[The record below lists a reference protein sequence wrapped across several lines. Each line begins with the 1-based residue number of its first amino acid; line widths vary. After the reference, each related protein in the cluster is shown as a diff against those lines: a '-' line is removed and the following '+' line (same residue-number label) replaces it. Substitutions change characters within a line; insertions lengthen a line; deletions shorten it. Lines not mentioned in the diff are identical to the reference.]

1 MKIYRNL
8 PEIQRKEKLG
18 RRFSLTGL
26 AILFLGMMS
35 SFIPNWY
42 PTPESA
48 TTELARTLQLYW
60 PYFSF
65 FALPAG
71 FICASIGSYYINR
84 FARRRWPGRKQIE
97 RPDEVLERT
106 LKGLDDKYAL
116 FLWSLPQATQVLVGP
131 CGILTFVTRS
141 DKGRL
146 TVQGDKWREPFN
158 IGRIFTV
165 FAREGVGNPR
175 QEIEEQAAKL
185 QQLLGQHESELEIT
199 DTPIDGAVVFL
210 NEAIELDL
218 QNPSAAALRS
228 DQVKT
233 FVREKARQV
242 KLQTSKLRAL
252 TKYLEEHSNYTAV
265 AAE

>member
-1 MKIYRNL
+1 MKVYRNL
-8 PEIQRKEKLG
+8 PEIQRKERLG

-71 FICASIGSYYINR
+71 FVCASIGSYYINR
-84 FARRRWPGRKQIE
+84 FARRRWPGRKLIE

-116 FLWSLPQATQVLVGP
+116 FLWSLPQASQVLVGP
-131 CGILTFVTRS
+131 CGILTFATRS
-141 DKGRL
+141 DKGR
-146 TVQGDKWREPFN
+146 VQAHGDKWREPFS

-175 QEIEEQAAKL
+175 QEIEEQANKL
-185 QQLLGQHESELEIT
+185 RQFLGQYESEVNLADI
-199 DTPIDGAVVFL
+199 PIDGAVVFL
-210 NEAIELDL
+210 NDEVELDL

-242 KLQTSKLRAL
+242 KLQTSMLRAV
-252 TKYLEEHSNYTAV
+252 TRYLEEHSNYTTV
-265 AAE
+265 EEE

>member
-1 MKIYRNL
+1 MKVYRNL
-8 PEIQRKEKLG
+8 PEIQRKERLG

-26 AILFLGMMS
+26 GILFLGMMS
-35 SFIPNWY
+35 SFVPNWY

-48 TTELARTLQLYW
+48 TTEFARTIQLYW

-65 FALPAG
+65 LALPAG

-97 RPDEVLERT
+97 RPDEVLERS

-116 FLWSLPQATQVLVGP
+116 FLWGLPQANQVLIGP

-141 DKGRL
+141 DKGRVL
-146 TVQGDKWREPFN
+146 VHGDRWREPFS
-158 IGRIFTV
+158 IGRVFTV

-185 QQLLGQHESELEIT
+185 QKLLSQEQGEIELT

-210 NEAIELDL
+210 NSDVELDL
-218 QNPSAAALRS
+218 QNPSAVALRS

-252 TKYLEEHSNYTAV
+252 TKYLEEQSNHTV
-265 AAE
+265 EQSE

>member
-1 MKIYRNL
+1 MVSHARIGHHR
-8 PEIQRKEKLG
+8 
-18 RRFSLTGL
+18 T
-26 AILFLGMMS
+26 
-35 SFIPNWY
+35 
-42 PTPESA
+42 
-48 TTELARTLQLYW
+48 ARTLQLYW

-233 FVREKARQV
+233 FVRKRPARSS
-242 KLQTSKLRAL
+242 SKRA
-252 TKYLEEHSNYTAV
+252 SCGP
-265 AAE
+265 